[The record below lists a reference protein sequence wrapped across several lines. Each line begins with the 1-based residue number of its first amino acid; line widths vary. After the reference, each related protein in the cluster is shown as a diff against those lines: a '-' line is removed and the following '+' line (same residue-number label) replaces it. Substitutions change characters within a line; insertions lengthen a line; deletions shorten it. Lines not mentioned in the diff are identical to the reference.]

1 MPRFRSEKNLNGY
14 HLGARSIQSKFP
26 EILVQNS
33 KDRCGSRVSR
43 KLVHLLRWT
52 TFPGRT
58 GRKFWLNGLRSQKS
72 GPKPFFTPLPR
83 RPPLP
88 SRNYTHFLDEGYS
101 SVVEPG
107 EGPGGPPLLF
117 IGQTEAPRAEKHFFN
132 PPHHLSQGLDDR
144 APPVSEGLDQ
154 PL

>member
-1 MPRFRSEKNLNGY
+1 MVTTWGRDIFNQNFRKFWSKTQRIGVVQPELSFEKTGPPFEVD
-14 HLGARSIQSKFP
+14 HFSRSDRS
-26 EILVQNS
+26 EILVEWIALSEKWSQ
-33 KDRCGSRVSR
+33 
-43 KLVHLLRWT
+43 
-52 TFPGRT
+52 TFFHPA
-58 GRKFWLNGLRSQKS
+58 
-72 GPKPFFTPLPR
+72 PPA
-83 RPPLP
+83 PPLP

-117 IGQTEAPRAEKHFFN
+117 IGQTEAPRAEKNFFN
-132 PPHHLSQGLDDR
+132 PPPHLSQGLDDR